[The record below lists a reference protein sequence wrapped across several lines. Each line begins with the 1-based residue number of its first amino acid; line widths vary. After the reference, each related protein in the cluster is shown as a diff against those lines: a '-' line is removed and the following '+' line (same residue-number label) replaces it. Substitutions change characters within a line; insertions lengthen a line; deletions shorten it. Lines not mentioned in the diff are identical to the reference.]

1 MLSWLVPSS
10 SGADLAHDERRL
22 QWQLGRGEQESLAR
36 QGFGNAVDFVEHLA
50 GLDLGDVV
58 LGVALAV
65 AHADFGGL
73 LRDRLVREDADP
85 DPSAA
90 LHVTRDGATRRLDL
104 ARSDAAALG
113 GLQAEIAER
122 HVGAARGDAGVAALL
137 FLAEFSACG

>member
-22 QWQLGRGEQESLAR
+22 QRQLGRGEQERFAR
-36 QGFGNAVDFVEHLA
+36 QRFGNAVDLVEHLA

-65 AHADFGGL
+65 AHADFGRL
-73 LRDRLVREDADP
+73 LRNRLVRKNADP
-85 DPSAA
+85 DPAAA
-90 LHVTRDGATRRLDL
+90 LDVARDRAASRLDL
-104 ARSDAAALG
+104 ARRQATAFG

-122 HVGAARGDAGVAALL
+122 DIGAARRDARVATLL
-137 FLAEFSACG
+137 L